1 MRSLHPG
8 RKFLLLFLPCFL
20 AALALLIYPI
30 YVIRPFRAQG
40 PRELLL
46 ALAVMRYRPE
56 GMVLVVALALAAAA
70 WYWRSERRRSRRFA
84 AAAGVLAVG
93 AAALLARVNVYELMF
108 HPIERATFSPVESSK
123 LGSGEKVI
131 SIRVGD
137 EARAYPIRGMS
148 YHHIVNDR
156 LGGVPIAATY

>member
-1 MRSLHPG
+1 MHPG
-8 RKFLLLFLPCFL
+8 RKFLLVFLPCL
-20 AALALLIYPI
+20 LTALALLIYPI

-46 ALAVMRYRPE
+46 ALAVMRYRPA
-56 GMVLVVALALAAAA
+56 VLLVLVALAVATAV
-70 WYWRSERRRSRRFA
+70 WYWRNERRTLRRFA
-84 AAAGVLAVG
+84 SAAGLLAVG
-93 AAALLARVNVYELMF
+93 AATLLARVNVYELMF
-108 HPIERATFSPVESSK
+108 HPIDRVKFSTISSSK

-131 SIRVGD
+131 AIRIGD
-137 EARAYPIRGMS
+137 EARAYPVRGMS